1 MNTNSEAM
9 RGRLTA
15 RPASSTKLQSAATG
29 LIPLRLEDAPS
40 VLLYIPSNYS
50 TANPPSL
57 VLMLH
62 GAGGNA
68 RGGLTL
74 FLPVA
79 DTANI
84 MLLAPSSQGRTW
96 DAIMNTY
103 GRDVHSIDK
112 ALTHVFNNYAVDTSH
127 LAVGGFSDGAS
138 YGLSLG
144 LANGDLFT
152 HIIAFSPGFIPQS
165 SRHGKPRIFISHGT
179 QDNVLPIDRCS
190 RRIVPQLQ
198 REHYDVSYHEFD
210 GPHTIPV
217 DIVREAW
224 TWLNIGE
231 VK

>member
-1 MNTNSEAM
+1 MNTNSEVP

-15 RPASSTKLQSAATG
+15 RPTAPMKEKSAITG
-29 LIPLRLEDAPS
+29 LVPLRLQDTSS
-40 VLLYIPSNYS
+40 VLLYVPANYN
-50 TANPPSL
+50 ADNPPPL

-68 RGGLTL
+68 RGGLTP
-74 FLPVA
+74 FLSVA

-84 MLLAPSSQGRTW
+84 MLLSPSSKGRTW
-96 DAIMNTY
+96 DVIMNRY
-103 GRDVHSIDK
+103 GEDVRSIDK
-112 ALTHVFNNYAVDTSH
+112 AFTHVFNNYAVDTSH

-138 YGLSLG
+138 YALSLG

-165 SRHGKPRIFISHGT
+165 SRHGKPHIFISHGT
-179 QDNVLPIDRCS
+179 QDNVLPIERCS

-198 REHYDVSYHEFD
+198 RDHYDVSYREFD

-224 TWLNIGE
+224 TWFSA
-231 VK
+231 